1 MDTQTKRE
9 REKQLLR
16 SGLLLSD
23 PEVLQAM
30 EHESLQE
37 PHFLPVRVGKDGSI
51 SGSIASAARL
61 GKLGRYVD
69 KLVRYARQR
78 SDRCPFMETKTFCSN
93 CKVHCY
99 RPEMRESIRAVMV
112 FSGPR
117 MIFHHP
123 LVTVRHMIENKK
135 ETRRLEKTR

>member
-1 MDTQTKRE
+1 MDIVTKRE
-9 REKQLLR
+9 REK
-16 SGLLLSD
+16 
-23 PEVLQAM
+23 ETV
-30 EHESLQE
+30 SLM
-37 PHFLPVRVGKDGSI
+37 VRLYCRKKHHSKMLCPDC
-51 SGSIASAARL
+51 AAL
-61 GKLGRYVD
+61 D
-69 KLVRYARQR
+69 AYARSR

>member
-1 MDTQTKRE
+1 MKSTADKRE
-9 REKQLLR
+9 REKRMVSEMIALYCR
-16 SGLLLSD
+16 KKHHTKGGLC
-23 PEVLQAM
+23 PECADLEA
-30 EHESLQE
+30 
-37 PHFLPVRVGKDGSI
+37 
-51 SGSIASAARL
+51 
-61 GKLGRYVD
+61 
-69 KLVRYARQR
+69 YARMR
-78 SDRCPFMETKTFCSN
+78 SDKCPFMETKTFCSN

-117 MIFHHP
+117 IIFHHP

>member
-1 MDTQTKRE
+1 MASAVEKKRQ
-9 REKQLLR
+9 REQKVVGQMIAIYCHGVHHTPTGQLCSQCQALK
-16 SGLLLSD
+16 D
-23 PEVLQAM
+23 YAM
-30 EHESLQE
+30 E
-37 PHFLPVRVGKDGSI
+37 
-51 SGSIASAARL
+51 
-61 GKLGRYVD
+61 
-69 KLVRYARQR
+69 R
-78 SDRCPFMETKTFCSN
+78 SDKCPFMETKTFCSN

>member
-1 MDTQTKRE
+1 MLCDNCAKRQATTFIKRTVNGQTQE
-9 REKQLLR
+9 LHLCPQC
-16 SGLLLSD
+16 
-23 PEVLQAM
+23 
-30 EHESLQE
+30 
-37 PHFLPVRVGKDGSI
+37 
-51 SGSIASAARL
+51 AAL
-61 GKLGRYVD
+61 D
-69 KLVRYARQR
+69 RYARQR

>member
-1 MDTQTKRE
+1 MEENLTSQELIEKRE
-9 REKQLLR
+9 REKTMV
-16 SGLLLSD
+16 SD
-23 PEVLQAM
+23 MIRVYCKGNHAAYDKKNRCLCKECQA
-30 EHESLQE
+30 L
-37 PHFLPVRVGKDGSI
+37 D
-51 SGSIASAARL
+51 
-61 GKLGRYVD
+61 D
-69 KLVRYARQR
+69 YARMR
-78 SDRCPFMETKTFCSN
+78 SDKCPFMETKTFCSN